1 MFNLALKNLWA
12 RKSRSFLTIL
22 AILVSVYL
30 NGSTATM
37 NNWMYES
44 VAGELA
50 KYMGKIYVQQGSSS
64 YPPFDSTIS
73 EETAEE
79 IMRLEDSRLNFE
91 ESAPLMFI
99 RIERGMMPF
108 MSAEAMVIGT
118 PIGKEHVILGD
129 IGATS
134 GISTFPESADNITIL
149 GNQAAEYYNAG
160 VDDEIEIN
168 GQRLRVIGV
177 LEDATMNSVNIS
189 AIVPL
194 STAQRLFNKE
204 DTVSAILLT
213 AIDVSEVEEIAATL
227 TTRYPLMKISKQDDL
242 LEEANK
248 LLEMPMFYMSMMSVT
263 AFVVAVSVVMSTM
276 IMAVIERTREIGT
289 LRALGASR
297 IQILGVILAEIFILI
312 LIGGIPGTILSIP
325 MAAVMETTLPTTPQL
340 IQIMAFALVAGLFG
354 GLYPAWRASHVV
366 PMEAIRYE

>member
-1 MFNLALKNLWA
+1 MFDIAFKNLWA

-64 YPPFDSTIS
+64 YPPFDSTIA
-73 EETAEE
+73 EEKAEE
-79 IMRLEDSRLNFE
+79 IMSLNDFRINLE
-91 ESAPLMFI
+91 ESAPLIFI

-108 MSAEAMVIGT
+108 MSAEAMVVGV
-118 PIGKEHVILGD
+118 PMGKESVLFGD
-129 IGATS
+129 IEATS
-134 GISTFPESADNITIL
+134 GITAFPEAADNMTIL
-149 GNQAAEYYNAG
+149 GNQAAEYYSAVVG
-160 VDDEIEIN
+160 DEIEIN
-168 GQRLRVIGV
+168 RQNLRVIGV
-177 LEDATMNSVNIS
+177 LEDASMNSANIS
-189 AIVPL
+189 AIVTLP
-194 STAQRLFNKE
+194 TAQRLFSKE
-204 DTVSAILLT
+204 DTVSAVLLT
-213 AIDVSEVEEIAATL
+213 ANDVSDVEEIAATIA
-227 TTRYPLMKISKQDDL
+227 TRYPLLEVATQDDM

-276 IMAVIERTREIGT
+276 VMTVMERTREIGT

-297 IQILGVILAEIFILI
+297 IQILGTILAEIFILI
-312 LIGGIPGTILSIP
+312 LIGGIPGTLLSIP
-325 MAAVMETTLPTTPQL
+325 MAAVMETTLPTPLQL
-340 IQIMAFALVAGLFG
+340 IQIVAFALVAGLFG
-354 GLYPAWRASHVV
+354 GIYPAWRASRVV